1 MSIKNIKPMGFQLHV
16 LDPYIVAFHHY
27 DEFPKGNGSLAP
39 VEMPV
44 GKNNGQDFDM
54 NASWRMYHGDT
65 VPGFPAHPHRGFET
79 ITVVTEGYADHF
91 DSKGSKGRFGGGDVQ
106 WMTAGKGVQHSEMF
120 PLINTDKGN
129 TMELFQIWL
138 NLPSKSKFVEPA
150 YKMLW
155 NEDIPVITEKN
166 KEGKVASIKLIAG
179 EYKGVKSLDP
189 APDSWAFD
197 RNNHVGVWI
206 VKLEPN
212 AEFTIPAVSKTLN
225 RMLYNIKGG
234 AVTIADNMVANK
246 YYAEL
251 DGGADILV
259 KNGNEPTELLLLEGE
274 PMNEPVVAQGP
285 FVLNTVGE
293 LKQAFMDY
301 QETEFG
307 GWQWETT
314 DPVNESGAGRFAYH
328 NNGEKVE
335 YPEGKYN
342 L

>member
-1 MSIKNIKPMGFQLHV
+1 MSVKNIKPMGFQLHV
-16 LDPYIVAFHHY
+16 LDPYIIAFHHY
-27 DEFPKGNGSLAP
+27 DKFPAGNGKLAP
-39 VEMPV
+39 IEMPV

-54 NASWRMYHGDT
+54 NADWRMYHGDT

-138 NLPSKSKFVEPA
+138 NLPAKNKFVEPA

-155 NEDIPVITEKN
+155 NEDIPIIQEKN
-166 KEGKVASIKLIAG
+166 ADGKIASITLIAG

-197 RNNHVGVWI
+197 RDNHVGVWLI
-206 VKLEPN
+206 KLEPH
-212 AEFTIPAVSKTLN
+212 AEVTIPAVSKTLN
-225 RMLYNIKGG
+225 RILYNIKGG
-234 AVTIADNMVANK
+234 TVSIESKEVANK
-246 YYAEL
+246 FYAEL
-251 DGGADILV
+251 DGNADILV

-274 PMNEPVVAQGP
+274 PINEPVVAQGP

-293 LKQAFMDY
+293 LRQAFMDY
-301 QETEFG
+301 QQTEFG
-307 GWQWETT
+307 GWQWETS
-314 DPVNESGAGRFAYH
+314 DPVNEPDSKRFAYY
-328 NNGEKVE
+328 NNGERIE
-335 YPEGKYN
+335 YPN
-342 L
+342 QRD

>member
-1 MSIKNIKPMGFQLHV
+1 MSIKNIKPMGFQLQV

-27 DEFPKGNGSLAP
+27 DEFPEGNGKLAP

-65 VPGFPAHPHRGFET
+65 IPGFPAHPHRGFET

-155 NEDIPVITEKN
+155 SEDIPVITEKN
-166 KEGKVASIKLIAG
+166 KEGKVTSIKLIAG

-225 RMLYNIKGG
+225 RILYNIKGG
-234 AVTIADNMVANK
+234 AVTIEDKMVANK

-251 DGGADILV
+251 DGGVDILV

-274 PMNEPVVAQGP
+274 PINEPVVAQGP

-328 NNGEKVE
+328 NNGEKIE
-335 YPEGKYN
+335 YPEGK
-342 L
+342 